1 MAGSADNRIGARS
14 SLENIYACILNEV
27 DMLKIYGIKNSRATR
42 TLWMCRELGLEYEQV
57 QVSFADGSA
66 KSAEYLIPSID
77 DAGFQLWESMAI
89 NVYLAKKHNS
99 PLLPQD
105 LQSEAL
111 VLQWSFWVMTEV
123 EKYLLTV
130 LLQRMEF
137 PPDSQAGKYFRERNP
152 KNPEAEQQAIDAL
165 KKPLSVLNEHLTG
178 RDYLLGNEFTLAD
191 LNVASVLSWAI
202 ASKLDLSATPQ
213 LKQWLGRCLARPAAR
228 G

>member
-1 MAGSADNRIGARS
+1 
-14 SLENIYACILNEV
+14 
-27 DMLKIYGIKNSRATR
+27 MLKIYGIKNSRASR

-66 KSAEYLIPSID
+66 KSADYMAINPNGKIPSID
-77 DAGFQLWESMAI
+77 DAGFRLWESMAI
-89 NVYLAKKHNS
+89 NIYLAKKHNS
-99 PLLPQD
+99 PLLPQN

-152 KNPEAEQQAIDAL
+152 KNPEAEQQAVESL
-165 KKPLSVLNEHLTG
+165 KKPFSVLNEHLAS

-191 LNVASVLSWAI
+191 LNVASILSWAI

-213 LKQWLGRCLARPAAR
+213 LQQWLGRCLARPAAR